1 MTFPYDEPHAE
12 FLRYD
17 DVPTKLIKKI
27 NNQNKNWE
35 FHFQKPSEIYKFRHG
50 LVPNNDKNFRRVI
63 SHEKDHITILIDNHM
78 FKVDNTISQGVK
90 YVQS

>member
-35 FHFQKPSEIYKFRHG
+35 FHFQKPSEIYKF
-50 LVPNNDKNFRRVI
+50 
-63 SHEKDHITILIDNHM
+63 
-78 FKVDNTISQGVK
+78 
-90 YVQS
+90 